1 MDWNLNDLFFGGGE
15 YVDNN
20 YWYVPI
26 NQIDNQSMLQN
37 YSDYYQ
43 NQNPRIADIYWW
55 LAKNAG
61 IWGNTQRN
69 ILNRYDALAN
79 DVNTRQSYI
88 TDMSGAYGNDLLNDI
103 NNQRDYIYSLYW
115 PNGSITN
122 EVNDYYSWLA
132 NAIAWDTWRQLAQN
146 DVNAR
151 DIGMSVWANRNTQN
165 DIYNE
170 WYQRML
176 QAKEQ
181 DINAKN
187 NIIAALQ
194 QYTTN
199 LRQEYWNTADQ
210 FIIQKWQQAN
220 DLMNNLS
227 SSVAQQMVELENAK
241 LQYALTPKSSS
252 GWNSNNLAILQQ
264 LGNYW
269 LTQLISDQNLTEKN
283 YKENPRYNIVKWV
296 IWDVSWDDIQ
306 QTKKDLDKEKEK

>member
-61 IWGNTQRN
+61 IWGDTQRN

-132 NAIAWDTWRQLAQN
+132 NAISWDTWRQLAQN

-241 LQYALTPKSSS
+241 LQYALTPK
-252 GWNSNNLAILQQ
+252 GWGGWDSNNLAVLQQ

>member
-61 IWGNTQRN
+61 IWGDTQRN

-132 NAIAWDTWRQLAQN
+132 NAISWDTWRQLAQN

-165 DIYNE
+165 DSYNE

-241 LQYALTPKSSS
+241 LQYALTPK
-252 GWNSNNLAILQQ
+252 GWNNDSKNLAVLQQ